1 MLKIVLKI
9 VLQIFGAIPKGADVA
24 VNVDSTLF
32 DIPYFC
38 GTWGGAP
45 RESPFWLV
53 LSLLAYLQ
61 KNWYK
66 FDKWF
71 SLNSTKSMFSS
82 SRLPSLPQDKY
93 NLCCSPSRNL

>member
-45 RESPFWLV
+45 RESPFLV
-53 LSLLAYLQ
+53 GIILVSIFAKKLVQ
-61 KNWYK
+61 I
-66 FDKWF
+66 
-71 SLNSTKSMFSS
+71 
-82 SRLPSLPQDKY
+82 
-93 NLCCSPSRNL
+93 